1 MKILV
6 TGSNGLLGQKLI
18 QLLSK
23 KDNVELLAT
32 SKGENRFKNKEG
44 YQYQSLD
51 ITNRTEVL
59 DVVDSFKHGA
69 SSISSP
75 IRSTYTPNPNFVGKD
90 RLVFTVT
97 DDNDAVSE
105 EKTIFITVK

>member
-51 ITNRTEVL
+51 ITNRTEVIKEQYIQGESVQFNL
-59 DVVDSFKHGA
+59 
-69 SSISSP
+69 
-75 IRSTYTPNPNFVGKD
+75 YQ
-90 RLVFTVT
+90 
-97 DDNDAVSE
+97 
-105 EKTIFITVK
+105 